1 MNSNKINEKFMKKDF
16 EKYADSKTHK
26 IGINGM
32 EKMGTTLEIDI
43 YTDIFITY
51 FFFKCNCQ
59 SIEEV
64 SESEFIK
71 GLRNFDSNSL
81 NDVKSKIPKIRK
93 SLHDFN
99 SKNFKDFYYFLFI
112 FNSSKLLSIDIVE
125 VYFKDLF
132 YEDYPISEDF
142 IKFLKETK
150 NKGLNKDQ
158 WECFL
163 DFLLNEGSRFPEDYD
178 CDSYYPVLINKFYEW
193 YCDLKKIPRQKNDD
207 EYE

>member
-26 IGINGM
+26 IDINGM

-51 FFFKCNCQ
+51 FFYRCNCQ

-71 GLRNFDSNSL
+71 GLRYFDSNSL

-132 YEDYPISEDF
+132 YEDYPISGDF

-178 CDSYYPVLINKFYEW
+178 CDSYYPLLINKFYEW
-193 YCDLKKIPRQKNDD
+193 YCDLKKITRQKNDD